1 MRGADI
7 SAARRQKGISQ
18 RELAQRLGRSQ
29 SWVRDVENDRLQISL
44 NDRQRLIK
52 ALYLD
57 PRQHQV

>member
-7 SAARRQKGISQ
+7 SAARQQKGISQ

-29 SWVRDVENDRLQISL
+29 SWVRDVENGRLQISL

-57 PRQHQV
+57 PRQQQV

>member
-1 MRGADI
+1 LRGADI
-7 SAARRQKGISQ
+7 SAARQQKGISQ

-29 SWVRDVENDRLQISL
+29 SWVRDVENGRLQISL

-57 PRQHQV
+57 PRQQQV